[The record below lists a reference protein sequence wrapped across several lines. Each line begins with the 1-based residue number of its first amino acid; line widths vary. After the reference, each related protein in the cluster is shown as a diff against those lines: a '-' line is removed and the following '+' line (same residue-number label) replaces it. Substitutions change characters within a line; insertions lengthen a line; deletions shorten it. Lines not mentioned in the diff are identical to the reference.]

1 MRISDWSSDV
11 CSSDLRHS
19 GALSIGK
26 VIPGTEALVSKP
38 DDDGQTEGQ
47 GELILSGPSVI
58 SSYWQK
64 PEETAQAMRE
74 SGFHTGDIAVRDSDG
89 WYYIVDRKKDMII
102 ARSEERRV
110 GKECVSKCRS
120 RWSPFT

>member
-64 PEETAQAMRE
+64 PEEPAPAMRE
-74 SGFHTGDIAVRDSDG
+74 SGFHKGDIAVRDYDG
-89 WYYIVDRKKDMII
+89 GYYLVDRKKDMII
-102 ARSEERRV
+102 ASGFKIWHTAGEMEN
-110 GKECVSKCRS
+110 
-120 RWSPFT
+120 

>member
-74 SGFHTGDIAVRDSDG
+74 SGF
-89 WYYIVDRKKDMII
+89 
-102 ARSEERRV
+102 RSAARRV
-110 GKECVSKCRS
+110 GKECVSTCRS
-120 RWSPFT
+120 RWSPYH